1 MRNPLIL
8 LRRTR
13 NADDRA
19 PDEMQEVDRDLPVV
33 WMLGRTGA
41 GKSSLIRVLTD
52 LNEIEVGNGY
62 ASCTPTS
69 RKFDFPEGH
78 PLVRFLDTRGLGEA
92 GYDPEDDLAASEGH
106 SRAIIV
112 VARLDDPVQGE
123 IVDALEDVLGR
134 RPKMEVL
141 LVHTGADL
149 VPDPAARDRARS
161 ATASRF
167 KKAAGRALP
176 EVVISLPRDGS
187 PTAEQMEALTD
198 ALVEVLPNAGLALR
212 EEATSDAE
220 AQAFSV
226 VRGKVL
232 FYAGI
237 AGGTD
242 AVPIVGLF
250 SSTSVQFTMLKRLGE
265 HYGVPVTLTLARD
278 FASLLG
284 IGIGG
289 RFLGSV
295 AVRQGAKLI
304 PVYGQTAGAVA
315 AGALTFGATYALGRT
330 AARYLHAL
338 SVGQAPSKQ
347 DLQKAFREA
356 LKEASRYDR

>member
-1 MRNPLIL
+1 
-8 LRRTR
+8 
-13 NADDRA
+13 
-19 PDEMQEVDRDLPVV
+19 MQEVDRDIPVV

-41 GKSSLIRVLTD
+41 GKSSLIRVLTG
-52 LNEIEVGNGY
+52 LSEIVVGNGY
-62 ASCTPTS
+62 ASCTRTS
-69 RKFDFPEGH
+69 RKFDFPQDQ

-92 GYDPEDDLAASEGH
+92 GYDPEEDLVASEGH

-123 IVDALEDVLGR
+123 IVDALQDVLSR
-134 RPKMEVL
+134 HPKMEVL

-161 ATASRF
+161 ATAARYM
-167 KKAAGRALP
+167 KAAGRALP
-176 EVVISLPRDGS
+176 EVVISLPRDGA

-212 EEATSDAE
+212 EEAASDAE
-220 AQAFSV
+220 ARAFRD
-226 VRGKVL
+226 VRRTVL

-237 AGGTD
+237 AGGSD

-250 SSTSVQFTMLKRLGE
+250 SSTGVQFTMLKKLGE
-265 HYGVPVTLTLARD
+265 HYGVPVTLTLARN
-278 FASLLG
+278 FASLLGIG

-295 AVRQGAKLI
+295 AVRQGAKLL

-338 SVGQAPSKQ
+338 SVGEEPSKE
-347 DLQKAFREA
+347 DLQKTFREA
-356 LKEASRYDR
+356 LKGARGPERSPSP